1 MPLPKYTN
9 DFDVVS
15 CDAGGAWLPD
25 IVEEKYEKDFFGLFH
40 SCHSYEEFMMRKDIE
55 QIQFDEQCMRYLGFN
70 DEDELTCFIRD
81 YYNNKGI

>member
-15 CDAGGAWLPD
+15 CDASGAWLPD
-25 IVEEKYEKDFFGLFH
+25 AVEEKYEKDFFELLH

-55 QIQFDEQCMRYLGFN
+55 QIEFSDEQLNYLSFKS
-70 DEDELTCFIRD
+70 EDELGTFIKNH
-81 YYNNKGI
+81 YKNAQ